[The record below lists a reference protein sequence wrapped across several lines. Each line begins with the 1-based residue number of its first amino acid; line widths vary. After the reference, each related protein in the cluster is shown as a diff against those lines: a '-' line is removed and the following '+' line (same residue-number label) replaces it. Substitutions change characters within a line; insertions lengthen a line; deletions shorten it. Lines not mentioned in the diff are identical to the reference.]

1 MSNAYWDW
9 TYAQQVYQYMM
20 RLIGNEYGGSGLL
33 GNIYA
38 ESNICPFRCEGDN
51 TAPYTTSYNATMNTI
66 RTLSDYDFQHYHLP
80 TSTPSQVGYSLA
92 QWTTYSRKSNYYQYC
107 GQSLLGDGQKS
118 MEFLAIELQN
128 SYPSVWNV
136 LVNATSIRQ
145 ASNKVLFDFE
155 APADTSIT
163 VQNQR
168 AGYSQQV
175 YDDFSGLPPV
185 PIGTSD
191 LLILRRI
198 LKNQHKMVL

>member
-1 MSNAYWDW
+1 MSNLYWDW
-9 TYAQQVYQYMM
+9 TYASQVYQYMKS
-20 RLIGNEYGGSGLL
+20 LIGNDYGVSGLL

-38 ESNICPFRCEGDN
+38 ESNICPFRCENDN
-51 TAPYTTSYNATMNTI
+51 TYPYTTSYNATMNTI

-80 TSTPSQVGYSLA
+80 GASASQVGYSLA

-155 APADTSIT
+155 APADQSIT

-185 PIGTSD
+185 PIGSAD